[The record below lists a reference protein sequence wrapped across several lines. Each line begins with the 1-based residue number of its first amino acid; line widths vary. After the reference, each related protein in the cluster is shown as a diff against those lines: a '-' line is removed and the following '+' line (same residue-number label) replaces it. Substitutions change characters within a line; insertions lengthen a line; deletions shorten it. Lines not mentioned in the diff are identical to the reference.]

1 MNKAHTF
8 TQKKNRRGE
17 FLVID
22 KYNIDRTVS
31 TRMLREPGLV
41 LPTLPILL
49 AHKLNSKVAP
59 SINRVCCRLLLW
71 QNGESVSRR
80 PRLNGSVFTFRPVE
94 LQKKMNFVWGW
105 QPIANLQNSLR
116 INRVKICHVGR
127 EHFRLFYPF
136 IRTALFTVV
145 IIHLDNLNKLL
156 HFIVFRILEPGDISG
171 VSINLSTPP
180 LQKASGEDAWEI

>member
-1 MNKAHTF
+1 MQIRYGMKRKKHQWTKRILLR
-8 TQKKNRRGE
+8 KKNKIKNKKNWRGE

-59 SINRVCCRLLLW
+59 SINRVCWRLLLW

-80 PRLNGSVFTFRPVE
+80 PRLNGSVFTFRLVE

-105 QPIANLQNSLR
+105 QPIANLLNSLR
-116 INRVKICHVGR
+116 INAWKFVTSAESTLDYFMHLYGQ
-127 EHFRLFYPF
+127 HYLPLS
-136 IRTALFTVV
+136 LFTW
-145 IIHLDNLNKLL
+145 IIWINSYISLFSEFWSLE
-156 HFIVFRILEPGDISG
+156 ILQ
-171 VSINLSTPP
+171 LSV
-180 LQKASGEDAWEI
+180 

>member
-1 MNKAHTF
+1 MHTF
-8 TQKKNRRGE
+8 TQKKKNRRGE

-59 SINRVCCRLLLW
+59 SINRVCWRLLLW

-80 PRLNGSVFTFRPVE
+80 PRLNGSVFTFRLVE

-105 QPIANLQNSLR
+105 QPIANLLNSLR
-116 INRVKICHVGR
+116 INRVKICRVGR
-127 EHFRLFYPF
+127 EHFRLFYAF
-136 IRTALFTVV
+136 IRTALLTVV
-145 IIHLDNLNKLL
+145 IIHLDNLNKFL
-156 HFIVFRILEPGDISG
+156 HFIVFRILEPGDTSV

-180 LQKASGEDAWEI
+180 LQQASGEDAWEI